1 MTKLKRFLLVSVAI
15 LSAVLISCTSVGEP
29 RVYPEGPVSFTIV
42 ETTDIHGMIF
52 PYDFLTEQESPVSMA
67 QISTY
72 VKGLRDAGKSV
83 LLLDDGDSLQGQPT
97 VYYYNF
103 VETEQEHLWASVLNY
118 MGYDAVTMGNH
129 DVETG
134 KAVYSRL
141 EKQVNM
147 PLICANLVSEKN
159 GKPYFDPYTIIEKDG
174 VRIAVLGLLEPG
186 IERQLPKVLYEGL
199 KTEDM
204 VESAAKWIPV
214 IQKKENPDLI
224 IGLFHAGA
232 DHTYDPAEYKNENA
246 SQLVAEQV
254 EGFDLILVGHDHQG
268 WSGLGYDAE
277 SRTKTKEVVSPSG
290 KVVPIYGATNG
301 ARTVVSIDV
310 TMEYDAATGT
320 WTKDF
325 DGELVDVSAYEA
337 DQAFLDTFAT
347 AREDVSVWVGRS
359 IGELATTLTSDEAMF
374 GDSYFLSFIH
384 QLQMEIAET
393 ELKQKIDISM
403 AAPLSST
410 AVLNAGTIKVKD
422 MFSLYP
428 FENFFYIMNLTGQQ
442 VKDAMEYSYGG
453 WFNQMTS
460 ENDHLISFKTDA
472 AGNLIYNDRYN
483 SYDTTAR
490 SYNYDSYAG
499 LIYTVDVTKPAGE
512 RVTIVSMADGT
523 PFDLTKTYKVGVNS
537 YRASGGGS
545 HLIDGAGID
554 PEVLQNME
562 LVETS
567 TVKDLRLYMMQ
578 WFENTTGPVTVEKL
592 DNWKVIPENYLEKG
606 REKDYPLLYPQN

>member
-1 MTKLKRFLLVSVAI
+1 MTKFKRFLLVSIAVVATI
-15 LSAVLISCTSVGEP
+15 LLSCTSVGEP
-29 RVYPEGPVSFTIV
+29 RVYPEGSVSFTIV
-42 ETTDIHGMIF
+42 ETTDIHGMIY
-52 PYDFLTEQESPVSMA
+52 PYDFLTEKESPVSMA

-72 VKGLRDAGKSV
+72 VKGLREAGKSV
-83 LLLDDGDSLQGQPT
+83 LLLENGDSLQGQPT

-103 VETEQEHLWASVLNY
+103 VETEQEHLWASILNY
-118 MGYDAVTMGNH
+118 MEYDAVTMGNH

-134 KAVYSRL
+134 KAVYGRL

-159 GKPYFDPYTIIEKDG
+159 GKPYFDPYTIIEKEG
-174 VRIAVLGLLEPG
+174 VRIAVLGMLEPG

-204 VESAAKWIPV
+204 VECAAKWIPV
-214 IQKKENPDLI
+214 IQKKEKPDLI

-232 DHTYDPAEYKNENA
+232 DYTYDPAEYKNENA

-277 SRTKTKEVVSPSG
+277 SRTKTKKVVSPSG

-310 TMEYDAATGT
+310 TMEYDIATGT
-320 WTKDF
+320 WIKEF
-325 DGELVDVSAYEA
+325 DGELIDVSVYEA
-337 DQAFLDTFAT
+337 DQDFLDTFAT
-347 AREDVSVWVGRS
+347 AREDVALWVGRS

-410 AVLNAGTIKVKD
+410 AVLNSGTVKVKD

-453 WFNQMTS
+453 WFNQMAD

-523 PFDLTKTYKVGVNS
+523 PFDLTKTYKVGINS

-562 LVETS
+562 LVQTS

-592 DNWKVIPENYLEKG
+592 NNWKVIPENYVEKG
-606 REKDYPLLYPQN
+606 REKDYPLLYPKK

>member
-393 ELKQKIDISM
+393 E
-403 AAPLSST
+403 
-410 AVLNAGTIKVKD
+410 NR
-422 MFSLYP
+422 Y
-428 FENFFYIMNLTGQQ
+428 
-442 VKDAMEYSYGG
+442 
-453 WFNQMTS
+453 FNGS
-460 ENDHLISFKTDA
+460 SFKFNSCIKC
-472 AGNLIYNDRYN
+472 GNYQSKRYVQ
-483 SYDTTAR
+483 
-490 SYNYDSYAG
+490 
-499 LIYTVDVTKPAGE
+499 L
-512 RVTIVSMADGT
+512 VSVRKLFLHYEFNG
-523 PFDLTKTYKVGVNS
+523 
-537 YRASGGGS
+537 
-545 HLIDGAGID
+545 
-554 PEVLQNME
+554 
-562 LVETS
+562 
-567 TVKDLRLYMMQ
+567 
-578 WFENTTGPVTVEKL
+578 TTGEGCNGIFLRRMV
-592 DNWKVIPENYLEKG
+592 
-606 REKDYPLLYPQN
+606 

>member
-460 ENDHLISFKTDA
+460 EYDHLISFKTDA